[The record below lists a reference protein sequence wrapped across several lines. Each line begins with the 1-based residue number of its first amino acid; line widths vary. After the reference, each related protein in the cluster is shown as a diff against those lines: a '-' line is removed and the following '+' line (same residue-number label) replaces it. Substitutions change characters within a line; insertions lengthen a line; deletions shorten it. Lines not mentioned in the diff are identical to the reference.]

1 MADDDVPGSPALIRL
16 ARVIGLSH
24 ATALVVGTILGASVF
39 VQASEITARVPST
52 AGVVLAWLLAGA
64 LTLLGA
70 LVCAELAS
78 AYPRTGGV
86 YVFLREIYTPALG
99 FLWGWA
105 MFWSMHSGIAAA
117 IATVFARYAG
127 TFLPLD
133 DTGTRVLAVGAI
145 VGLSAINYAGTRA
158 GSRLQAAVTAVKVGA
173 VALIIGAGWVLAPTS
188 APAAG
193 AGLAPAVTLDGF
205 LLAVSAG
212 LFAFGGW
219 HMVTYTAE
227 ETVEAQRTIPRAL
240 MLGIVVVTVCY
251 VGLNAVYLSV
261 LSLPEVTASSRV
273 AADTFERLVGP
284 AGAIAIAALVMVSA
298 FGALNGII
306 LVGPRVY
313 YQMAQ
318 DGLLFRWAGQV
329 HPRYQTPARAIVLQA
344 VWSSVLVW
352 TGTYRALFTRVI
364 YTEWIFFALL
374 GVGVLLLRR
383 RPDYHPAWPM
393 PLVPVAPLV
402 FVAAAAA
409 IVVNQL
415 REDLVESAIGLGL
428 VLSGLPVYWLW
439 TRRAGLL
446 PPSSS

>member
-1 MADDDVPGSPALIRL
+1 
-16 ARVIGLSH
+16 
-24 ATALVVGTILGASVF
+24 VVGTIIGASVF
-39 VQASEITARVPST
+39 VQASEITARVPSP
-52 AGVVLAWLLAGA
+52 AGVVLAWLLAGV

-78 AYPRTGGV
+78 AFPRTGGV
-86 YVFLREIYTPALG
+86 YVFLREIYSPALG

-127 TFLPLD
+127 TFLSLG
-133 DTGTRVLAVGAI
+133 DTATRLVAVGAI
-145 VGLSAINYAGTRA
+145 LVLSAINYVGTRT
-158 GSRLQAAVTAVKVGA
+158 GSRLQAGITGVKVAA
-173 VALIIGAGWVLAPTS
+173 VAAIIGAGWW
-188 APAAG
+188 
-193 AGLAPAVTLDGF
+193 LAPASLTTAGAAPTVGPWDLTDLM
-205 LLAVSAG
+205 LAVSAG

-227 ETVEAQRTIPRAL
+227 ETVDAVRTIPRAL
-240 MLGIVVVTVCY
+240 MIGIIVVTVCY
-251 VGLNAVYLSV
+251 IGLNTVYLRV
-261 LSLPEVTASSRV
+261 LSVPEVIASPRV
-273 AADTFERLVGP
+273 AADTFNRLVGS
-284 AGAIAIAALVMVSA
+284 AGAVAISALVMVSA

-318 DGLLFRWAGQV
+318 DGVLFGWAGQV
-329 HPRYQTPARAIVLQA
+329 HPRFQTPARAIVLQA

-374 GVGVLLLRR
+374 GVGILMLRR

-393 PLVPVAPLV
+393 PLVPIAPLL
-402 FVAAAAA
+402 FIAASVA
-409 IVVNQL
+409 IVVNQVAADL
-415 REDLVESAIGLGL
+415 REAAIGLAL
-428 VLSGLPVYWLW
+428 VVSGLPVFWLW
-439 TRRAGLL
+439 TRTRNPRTLE
-446 PPSSS
+446 PSNLEPR

>member
-1 MADDDVPGSPALIRL
+1 M
-16 ARVIGLSH
+16 
-24 ATALVVGTILGASVF
+24 F

-52 AGVVLAWLLAGA
+52 TGVVLAWLLAGG
-64 LTLLGA
+64 LTLLSA
-70 LVCAELAS
+70 QVCAELAS

-117 IATVFARYAG
+117 VATVFARYAG
-127 TFLPLD
+127 IFLNLD
-133 DTGTRVLAVGAI
+133 DTGTRLLAVSAI
-145 VGLSAINYAGTRA
+145 LFLSAINYAGTRT
-158 GSRLQAAVTAVKVGA
+158 GSRFQAIITAVKVAAVVTIIAAGWWLAPESPPA
-173 VALIIGAGWVLAPTS
+173 VA
-188 APAAG
+188 PAEVG
-193 AGLAPAVTLDGF
+193 EWGITGLM
-205 LLAVSAG
+205 LAVSAG

-227 ETVEAQRTIPRAL
+227 ETVDAARTIPRAL
-240 MLGIVVVTVCY
+240 MIGIAVVTICY

-261 LSLPEVTASSRV
+261 LSVPEVVASTRV
-273 AADTFERLVGP
+273 AADTFDRLVGP
-284 AGAIAIAALVMVSA
+284 GGAVAISALVMVSA

-306 LVGPRVY
+306 LAGPRVY

-318 DGLLFRWAGQV
+318 DGLLFRWAGAV
-329 HPRYQTPARAIVLQA
+329 HPRFQTPARAIVLQA

-374 GVGVLLLRR
+374 GVAVLLLRR
-383 RPDYHPAWPM
+383 RPGYHPAWPM
-393 PLVPVAPLV
+393 PLVPLAPLV
-402 FVAAAAA
+402 FVLASAA

-415 REDLVESAIGLGL
+415 IADPRESAIGLGL

-439 TRRAGLL
+439 SRLRQGFGEASPT
-446 PPSSS
+446 PDS

>member
-1 MADDDVPGSPALIRL
+1 
-16 ARVIGLSH
+16 
-24 ATALVVGTILGASVF
+24 VF
-39 VQASEITARVPST
+39 VQASEITARVPT
-52 AGVVLAWLLAGA
+52 TTGVVLAWLLAGG

-70 LVCAELAS
+70 QVCAELAS

-117 IATVFARYAG
+117 VATVFARYAG
-127 TFLPLD
+127 IFLNLD
-133 DTGTRVLAVGAI
+133 DTGTRLLAVSAI
-145 VGLSAINYAGTRA
+145 LFLSAINYAGTRT
-158 GSRLQAAVTAVKVGA
+158 GSRFQAIITGVKLSAVVT
-173 VALIIGAGWVLAPTS
+173 IIAAGWWLAPEPRSPWRPPRWEWGIT
-188 APAAG
+188 
-193 AGLAPAVTLDGF
+193 GLM
-205 LLAVSAG
+205 LAVSAG

-227 ETVEAQRTIPRAL
+227 ETVDAARTIPRAL
-240 MLGIVVVTVCY
+240 MIGIAVVTICY

-261 LSLPEVTASSRV
+261 LSVPEVVASTRV
-273 AADTFERLVGP
+273 AADTFDRLVGP
-284 AGAIAIAALVMVSA
+284 RGAVAISALVMVSA

-306 LVGPRVY
+306 LAGPRVY

-318 DGLLFRWAGQV
+318 DGLLFRWAGAV
-329 HPRYQTPARAIVLQA
+329 HARFQTPARAIVLQA

-374 GVGVLLLRR
+374 GVAVLLLRR
-383 RPDYHPAWPM
+383 RPGYDPAWPM
-393 PLVPVAPLV
+393 PLVPIAPLV
-402 FVAAAAA
+402 FVFASAA

-415 REDLVESAIGLGL
+415 IADPRESAIGLGL

-439 TRRAGLL
+439 TRKGLHVSDSRL
-446 PPSSS
+446 PTADSRQ